1 MTGLST
7 DRGSDNIFR
16 RSVTQAFWMM
26 RDPWKSLQ
34 EVSSSST
41 RRSIGFMLTL
51 GAVTAFL
58 TPLQVLLG
66 YEDINGLHAGGQAE
80 YLARDLSS
88 MLGLG
93 ILWRPVLVESL
104 YVLVLLITTTYL
116 HVILRALGGKAHV
129 RETMAMIAYGDT
141 PGLLFGWIPYVATVS
156 AVWAAVIQ
164 ILIGP
169 VVVHKLPWAKTI
181 LVFSILLGMG
191 LLEIA
196 LS

>member
-1 MTGLST
+1 M
-7 DRGSDNIFR
+7 
-16 RSVTQAFWMM
+16 
-26 RDPWKSLQ
+26 
-34 EVSSSST
+34 
-41 RRSIGFMLTL
+41 TL